1 MACLRVGQI
10 CYDAIVKATSQSA
23 EIAAHKGCPRQAAM
37 DTAPCKCFAD
47 RAVHPCLARWG
58 LADELKAVRVRYD
71 RKGKDEELVRGMLTD
86 EVRTALGLPVAE
98 DDAAVRVERLRCEAT
113 SLSIFDPIAA
123 SQDVMLGSGRA
134 KQCPQVVI
142 GGVECDNALRKWL
155 ARKKYDRDVAA
166 CARDG
171 EEEDD
176 DERPTVAL
184 DDDELL
190 YRLFELLCLG
200 GPLAQPDLELDHYL
214 KATKALYRDCVQ
226 VYKRSSDGA
235 TCLANEAYEV
245 AGPLVFGNGDP
256 RPLAR
261 CFIITEPKRAK
272 ALVVF
277 SPARGMW

>member
-1 MACLRVGQI
+1 M
-10 CYDAIVKATSQSA
+10 
-23 EIAAHKGCPRQAAM
+23 
-37 DTAPCKCFAD
+37 
-47 RAVHPCLARWG
+47 LA
-58 LADELKAVRVRYD
+58 
-71 RKGKDEELVRGMLTD
+71 
-86 EVRTALGLPVAE
+86 
-98 DDAAVRVERLRCEAT
+98 
-113 SLSIFDPIAA
+113 
-123 SQDVMLGSGRA
+123 SGRA

-142 GGVECDNALRKWL
+142 GGVECDNLLRKWL

-166 CARDG
+166 GARDG

-261 CFIITEPKRAK
+261 CFVITEPKRAK
-272 ALVVF
+272 ALVLF

>member
-1 MACLRVGQI
+1 
-10 CYDAIVKATSQSA
+10 
-23 EIAAHKGCPRQAAM
+23 M
-37 DTAPCKCFAD
+37 DTAPCKCFTD
-47 RAVHPCLARWG
+47 RAVRASLERWG
-58 LADELKAVRVRYD
+58 LYDEIKAVRVRYD
-71 RKGKDEELVRGMLTD
+71 RKGKDEELIRGILTD

-98 DDAAVRVERLRCEAT
+98 DDAAVRVERLKCEAT
-113 SLSIFDPIAA
+113 TLSIFDPIAA
-123 SQDVMLGSGRA
+123 SQDIILGSGRA

-155 ARKKYDRDVAA
+155 ARKKYDREVAA
-166 CARDG
+166 GARDG

-176 DERPTVAL
+176 DEERPTVAL
-184 DDDELL
+184 EDDELL

-200 GPLAQPDLELDHYL
+200 GPLAQPDLGLEPYL
-214 KATKALYRDCVQ
+214 ASTKALYRDCVQ

-235 TCLANEAYEV
+235 TCLANDAYEV

-261 CFIITEPKRAK
+261 CLVITEPKRAK
-272 ALVVF
+272 ALVLF